1 MHFSVTLR
9 SLILL
14 MLLLGVA
21 PAAVQAADSLA
32 GALEASERGDDTAAM
47 RQLSNLIDSGS
58 QDPRVYLARGLV
70 ADRLGM
76 PPDADLRRA
85 AALEA
90 ATGNS
95 SALNLLLDDVGGPLR
110 EKIEKFRF
118 EARASL
124 KPDSATEKLKG
135 VFREALEL
143 RRTGS
148 RAAAL
153 EKFQQLTSN
162 GTDPRYFYMH
172 GVVLAESGDTTAA
185 SEMFSEALKRETSL
199 REMQLVNELLA
210 GVSPRARLLIEEQA
224 KVEVGGEVI
233 TRRLLRDELRRR
245 ALMSEEQLLAETNA
259 AAAAAEREASA
270 AAESRRRS
278 AVEQILAERARD
290 AAKQQQMAEVL
301 PGQNTAPAEPSVA
314 AADNA
319 PKPSAPTT
327 TPTPSTTPS
336 APKNTANP
344 FLSGAAVPSRPR
356 PSGNA
361 PANPA
366 GAAPA
371 PAALNAEWLPANS
384 ELILAL
390 RPADMASSPVVQ
402 SAGGLAAIDA
412 AVPPLQTLGLSI
424 GDIESV
430 TIAVTDVFLAFG
442 PMVTQA
448 AAGAAPDPALLQQQL
463 AQKAIAVVRL
473 SKDFDAAAIA
483 ASQNATSAS
492 ENGTTWY
499 KVPAA
504 QPDQPESAWFAPDAR
519 TMVAGSE
526 QTIKKAIANGAGE
539 AALEN
544 FTFVPGDAQIA
555 LAFSS
560 PLLVGLSAGMNAPE
574 NSPPFVVNLA
584 DSVKGKISGAA
595 LTLNYSQDIDL
606 SILLNLIDEESSAE
620 AQKALSETLAFAKQT
635 APLLLGSL
643 PQPLIPGVQAAVNSL
658 AGSNRASVL
667 TLSAKIP
674 QSLVDAIQQNPG
686 LLAPNGIPGA
696 PGAPGLPGGIPLP
709 Q

>member
-1 MHFSVTLR
+1 
-9 SLILL
+9 
-14 MLLLGVA
+14 
-21 PAAVQAADSLA
+21 
-32 GALEASERGDDTAAM
+32 M
-47 RQLSNLIDSGS
+47 RQLSILIDNGS
-58 QDPRVYLARGLV
+58 QDPRVFLARGL
-70 ADRLGM
+70 AAEKLGK
-76 PPDADLRRA
+76 PSDADFRRA
-85 AALEA
+85 AELEA

-95 SALNLLLDDVGGPLR
+95 SALNLLLEDEGGFLR
-110 EKIEKFRF
+110 EKIENFRF
-118 EARASL
+118 EARAAL
-124 KPDSATEKLKG
+124 KPDPAKEKLKG
-135 VFREALEL
+135 IFREALEL
-143 RRTGS
+143 RRTGQ

-153 EKFQQLTSN
+153 EKLQQLTTSGN
-162 GTDPRYFYMH
+162 DPRYFYMH
-172 GVVLAESGDTTAA
+172 GVALAETGNTTAA
-185 SEMFSEALKRETSL
+185 AEMFSTALTRETNL
-199 REMQLVNELLA
+199 RDMQLVNEMLA
-210 GVSPRARLLIEEQA
+210 SIPPQTRLLIEEQA
-224 KVEVGGEVI
+224 KVDVGGEVI

-270 AAESRRRS
+270 AAENRRRS

-290 AAKQQQMAEVL
+290 AAKQQQMAELL
-301 PGQNTAPAEPSVA
+301 PGQNAAPTETAVA
-314 AADNA
+314 AADNT
-319 PKPSAPTT
+319 PKPSTPTT
-327 TPTPSTTPS
+327 PPTPPTTPP

-366 GAAPA
+366 GSEGAAVA
-371 PAALNAEWLPANS
+371 PAALNSEWLPANA

-390 RPADMASSPVVQ
+390 RPADIASSPAVQ
-402 SAGGLAAIDA
+402 AAGGIAVLDA
-412 AVPPLQTLGLSI
+412 AVPQLQTLGLSI
-424 GDIESV
+424 GDIQSV
-430 TIAVTDVFLAFG
+430 TIAVNDVFLAFG
-442 PMVTQA
+442 PIVTQA
-448 AAGAAPDPALLQQQL
+448 AGGGTPDPAQIQQQI
-463 AQKAIAVVRL
+463 AQKAIAVVRM

-483 ASQNATSAS
+483 ASQNATSSS

-499 KVPAA
+499 KVPAPL
-504 QPDQPESAWFAPDAR
+504 PDQPESAWFAPDAR

-526 QTIKKAIANGAGE
+526 QTIKTAIANGKGA

-584 DSVKGKISGAA
+584 DSVKGKLSGAA
-595 LTLNYSQDIDL
+595 LTLNYTQDIDL
-606 SILLNLIDEESSAE
+606 SILLNLIDEESAGD
-620 AQKALSETLAFAKQT
+620 AQKALAETLAFAKQT

-643 PQPLIPGVQAAVNSL
+643 PQPLIPGVQATVNSL
-658 AGSNRASVL
+658 AGSSRATVV
-667 TLSAKIP
+667 TLAAKIP

-686 LLAPNGIPGA
+686 LLVPNGIPGA

>member
-1 MHFSVTLR
+1 MHLPVTLR
-9 SLILL
+9 SLVLF
-14 MLLLGVA
+14 LLLSVFA
-21 PAAVQAADSLA
+21 ATAVQAADSLA
-32 GALEASERGDDTAAM
+32 GALEASERGDNIAAF

-58 QDPRVYLARGLV
+58 QDPRVHLARGLV
-70 ADRLGM
+70 ADKLKK
-76 PPDADLRRA
+76 PADADLQRA
-85 AALEA
+85 AQLEA

-95 SALNLLLDDVGGPLR
+95 AALNLLLEDVGGELR

-118 EARASL
+118 EARAAL
-124 KPDSATEKLKG
+124 APDSAARKLKG

-143 RRTGS
+143 RRTGD
-148 RAAAL
+148 RAGAL
-153 EKFQQLTSN
+153 EKFQQLT
-162 GTDPRYFYMH
+162 GTGSDPRYFYMH
-172 GVVLAESGDTTAA
+172 GVVLAESGDTAA
-185 SEMFSEALKRETSL
+185 AADMFSRALTQESSL
-199 REMQLVNELLA
+199 RDMQLVNEMLA
-210 GVSPRARLLIEEQA
+210 GIPPQTRLLIEEQA

-245 ALMSEEQLLAETNA
+245 ALMSEEQLLAETSA

-270 AAESRRRS
+270 AAENRRRS

-290 AAKQQQMAEVL
+290 AAKQQQMAAVL
-301 PGQNTAPAEPSVA
+301 PGQNAAPTETPVA
-314 AADNA
+314 ATDNT
-319 PKPSAPTT
+319 PKTSAPTT
-327 TPTPSTTPS
+327 ATTPS
-336 APKNTANP
+336 PPKNTANP

-371 PAALNAEWLPANS
+371 PAAINAQWLPANS
-384 ELILAL
+384 ELIVAL
-390 RPADMASSPVVQ
+390 RPADIASSPAVQ
-402 SAGGLAAIDA
+402 AVGGIAAIDA
-412 AVPPLQTLGLSI
+412 AVPQLQTLGLSI

-430 TIAVTDVFLAFG
+430 TIAVNDVFLAFG
-442 PMVTQA
+442 PIVTQA
-448 AAGAAPDPALLQQQL
+448 AGGGTPDPAQIQQQI
-463 AQKAIAVVRL
+463 AQKAIVVVRL

-483 ASQNATSAS
+483 ASQNASSSS

-499 KVPAA
+499 KVPAP

-526 QTIKKAIANGAGE
+526 QTIKTAIANGAGE
-539 AALEN
+539 AVLEN

-574 NSPPFVVNLA
+574 NSPPFIVNLA
-584 DSVKGKISGAA
+584 DSVKGKLSGAA
-595 LTLNYSQDIDL
+595 LTLNYNQDIDL
-606 SILLNLIDEESSAE
+606 NILLNLIDEESAGD
-620 AQKALSETLAFAKQT
+620 AAKALAETLAFAKQT

-643 PQPLIPGVQAAVNSL
+643 PQPLIPGVQATVNSL
-658 AGSNRASVL
+658 AGSSRASVL
-667 TLSAKIP
+667 TLAAKIP

-686 LLAPNGIPGA
+686 LLVPNGLPGA
-696 PGAPGLPGGIPLP
+696 PGAPGFPGGIPLP